1 MTQTSLSRLL
11 ESVFSGGEFAP
22 KYTNIKN
29 DDINKVLERLP
40 FSLSKSQRDAIFRA
54 LKNDI
59 SYIQGPPGT
68 GKSFTISALAIAG
81 RELGLKV
88 LVASQKTPAVDIVHK
103 KLTDVL
109 GISSCLYLAN
119 SYERRKSMRAVIQDL
134 VSQSLDLMNQLAE
147 REERILSDK
156 VNSLIEERLDYAK
169 KIRIYES
176 ELKNFYTLNI
186 DAVDHRE
193 NLEKN
198 WNVKEEIIKN
208 IKLIFD
214 KNGIIKIRN
223 LVSECE
229 KIRDK
234 ARTNSGQV
242 SLSEAVKI
250 RIISKAIVD
259 ELNFDNNE
267 YLKHKEELLK
277 SVIKYSESLA
287 KAEEI
292 KNKVKVQPLEQ
303 IRNSFNWQN
312 EKIYTKDISESILSE
327 YLSKRNSVKANKLL
341 QDKKYKKSLDI
352 F

>member
-1 MTQTSLSRLL
+1 MNQTTLSRLL
-11 ESVFSGGEFAP
+11 ESVFSGGEFSP
-22 KYTNIKN
+22 QYTNIKN

-234 ARTNSGQV
+234 ARTNS
-242 SLSEAVKI
+242 
-250 RIISKAIVD
+250 
-259 ELNFDNNE
+259 
-267 YLKHKEELLK
+267 
-277 SVIKYSESLA
+277 
-287 KAEEI
+287 
-292 KNKVKVQPLEQ
+292 
-303 IRNSFNWQN
+303 
-312 EKIYTKDISESILSE
+312 
-327 YLSKRNSVKANKLL
+327 
-341 QDKKYKKSLDI
+341 
-352 F
+352 

>member
-1 MTQTSLSRLL
+1 MNQTTLSRLL
-11 ESVFSGGEFAP
+11 ESVFSGGEFSP
-22 KYTNIKN
+22 QYTNIKN

-193 NLEKN
+193 NLEKT
-198 WNVKEEIIKN
+198 
-208 IKLIFD
+208 IF
-214 KNGIIKIRN
+214 
-223 LVSECE
+223 
-229 KIRDK
+229 
-234 ARTNSGQV
+234 
-242 SLSEAVKI
+242 
-250 RIISKAIVD
+250 
-259 ELNFDNNE
+259 
-267 YLKHKEELLK
+267 
-277 SVIKYSESLA
+277 
-287 KAEEI
+287 
-292 KNKVKVQPLEQ
+292 
-303 IRNSFNWQN
+303 
-312 EKIYTKDISESILSE
+312 
-327 YLSKRNSVKANKLL
+327 
-341 QDKKYKKSLDI
+341 
-352 F
+352 